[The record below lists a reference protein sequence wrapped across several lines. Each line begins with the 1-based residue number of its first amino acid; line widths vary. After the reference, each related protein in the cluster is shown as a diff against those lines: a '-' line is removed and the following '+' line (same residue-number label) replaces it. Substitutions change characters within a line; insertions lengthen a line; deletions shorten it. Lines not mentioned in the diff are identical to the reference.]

1 VTVMINRLP
10 KQFQV
15 SSTNGVRTAESVT
28 EDRPRTIMER
38 AGRCIGHYPVAAL
51 GAAFVVGLVLGRIV
65 KR

>member
-1 VTVMINRLP
+1 
-10 KQFQV
+10 V